1 MKRAFLIALLVTVAV
16 PSVFAASPIPLPRQ
30 LPRPML
36 TATPPSP
43 VTLGTPV
50 VLTVTGESPSKS
62 DLGELVLFS
71 FSAKRAGEELQIVR
85 PFAPE
90 VKAKWIPARAGTYE
104 VLATMQLKRHNTVVA
119 EMSTT
124 LTNYIVNAPPSGGTQ
139 SGGSPAC
146 GPNSPCRGK
155 DDEVGSCVNGACK
168 FDCRPGLTRT
178 TIGGVSVCVDLQTSG
193 FACGSVGTMCP
204 AASACSAGQCV
215 PLSTCRA
222 PLYTC
227 SLMLNGVS
235 RFSCV
240 NPQTDASN
248 CGRCGQR
255 CGYGENCV
263 NGDCKLAQQP

>member
-30 LPRPML
+30 LPRPVL

-50 VLTVTGESPSKS
+50 VLTVTGETPSKS

-139 SGGSPAC
+139 SGGAPAC

-155 DDEVGSCVNGACK
+155 DFEVGSCVDGACK
-168 FDCRPGLTRT
+168 FDCRPGLTRM
-178 TIGGVSVCVDLQTSG
+178 TIGAVSVCVDLQANG
-193 FACGSVGTMCP
+193 FACGNVGTACP
-204 AASACSAGQCV
+204 ADMLCSAGQCV
-215 PLSTCRA
+215 AGVTSCA
-222 PLYTC
+222 PLRSC
-227 SLMLNGVS
+227 RLMLGGATRS
-235 RFSCV
+235 SCV
-240 NPQTDASN
+240 NPQTDPLN
-248 CGRCGQR
+248 CGDCGQR
-255 CGYGENCV
+255 CSYGENCV
-263 NGDCKLAQQP
+263 NGNCKLTQQP